1 MDDSVLDLGDEDSD
15 VTAEEAFGLLA
26 NEIRLTILRELYEAD
41 DPLTFSEL
49 RRRVEV
55 PDSGMFNYHLEKLQG
70 HFVRQTDEQVGDAR
84 ADGGYELRYVGEQVL
99 RAVLSGDIGTDP
111 VLEPME
117 VEEPCPFCG
126 SPTEMSYRDEQLTV
140 RCTACP
146 GVVSREYSHGTV
158 MSYGFPPAG
167 FRGRSPE
174 AVVDAAHVLYDAK
187 ITPMMNGVCPEC
199 AGSVETSLDICP
211 DHDADGHSKGD
222 ADGHGEGELCETC
235 ETRFEVWTRYTC
247 QNCRYAR
254 TAMVWFELLL
264 YPAVVAFY
272 HEHLGLEKPVPFNK
286 LTHENARFFRA
297 IDEEVIARDPP
308 RIRVTVDGGDATLR
322 VTVDERLEIIDIQT
336 TLEE

>member
-1 MDDSVLDLGDEDSD
+1 MDDSVLDFGDEDSD

-26 NEIRLTILRELYEAD
+26 NEIRLAILRELYETD

-84 ADGGYELRYVGEQVL
+84 ANGGYELRYAGEQVL
-99 RAVLSGDIGTDP
+99 RAVLSGVIGTDP
-111 VLEPME
+111 VLEPIE

-146 GVVSREYSHGTV
+146 GVVDREYPSGTV

-174 AVVDAAHVLYDAK
+174 EILDAAHVLYDAK

-199 AGSVETSLDICP
+199 AGGVETSLKICP
-211 DHDADGHSKGD
+211 DHDADD
-222 ADGHGEGELCETC
+222 NGEGSGESGLCETC
-235 ETRFEVWTRYTC
+235 ETRFETWTRYACPNC
-247 QNCRYAR
+247 QYAR

-272 HEHLGLEKPVPFNK
+272 HEHLGLEKPVPFDK

-297 IDEEVIARDPP
+297 IDEEVIAREPP
-308 RIRVTVDGGDATLR
+308 RVRVTVDGGDAVLQ
-322 VTVDERLEIIDIQT
+322 VTVNERLEVINMKTISG
-336 TLEE
+336 E